1 MAKYIDLVLK
11 KPVLFIT
18 ILLMVTVILGSGL
31 GKLKFD
37 SSVDAMM
44 PKRDS
49 EYLENQKL
57 KEIYGNNGKFMIMGV
72 SPDNLWNPETL
83 EEINQLINDIEEYSE
98 FNKEKEDNR
107 LQSFKSLVSKKTISL
122 LELRRIYN
130 DDRPYL
136 RLILRKMNTLGIDN
150 VHLTQGDMED
160 IYEELQK
167 SHRLR
172 QKEYIDTIISPLTMK
187 DIVGKDDTLRAI
199 HLIPVNED
207 GVRQIPETHEEIET
221 FKKNLTRNPAFDRGL
236 YFRDTETGKI
246 TDFCIL
252 IRFINVSDQG
262 DITEELWN
270 LTNSYHTLN
279 ITVQGIPIINHQINK
294 YMQHDL
300 ETYLPLVLLVVV
312 MIFFFNFRSL
322 RGVVLPFVTLVMA
335 DLWVMGLM
343 GHLGVPMTVMGISI
357 PPLMIAVGSS
367 YSIHILNQYYIDFDE
382 ISSQGKKRGLLLSM
396 SHISVTVMLAG
407 VTTFFGFMT
416 LATNQVSAIQE
427 WGIFSA
433 VGVLFTIL
441 ISTTLIPAVLVLLP
455 HTMPKLLLKKDK
467 RVKKTLVDMVVKLV
481 TWLSLKHS
489 SKVIIV
495 VVVLMMVSIAG
506 MTRIKV
512 ETSIIEYFKE
522 KDYII
527 TSLKEIGSKFGGA
540 SGLNILVNSGE
551 VDGVKDPEY
560 LKTLESLRTWLEA
573 EENSHLNVGRTE
585 CFTDFIKRMHMAMNN
600 GDPDYYSIPDKKMT
614 IWDYLEIYSGEDSNF
629 DGRYDEFE
637 PYVDTYFQTANIF
650 ARTWEK
656 EGYRLGSNEYKRI
669 QKDIKDHL
677 EKTLPDKYT
686 YEVTG
691 EPTLIVRMA
700 HYIVVGQ
707 IMSLVLCVIVVSMI
721 VFLLFKN
728 WKAGVVALI
737 PMGTAVII
745 NFGIMGWFGVPLD
758 LATAIIASMVIG
770 IGVDDTIHF
779 LNSYRHLRN
788 KDYSV
793 DDTIA
798 GTLAVSGKAIIFTS
812 MALIFGFSVLATSN
826 FKPIILFSILVAI
839 SMIATTLGALV
850 VLPATIKL
858 TGISLQESESKSRFW
873 DYFYI
878 GRFFD
883 LDREKI

>member
-11 KPVLFIT
+11 KPVLFIAV
-18 ILLMVTVILGSGL
+18 LLIMTVILGTGL
-31 GKLKFD
+31 GKLRFD

-72 SPDNLWNPETL
+72 SPGNLWNSETL
-83 EEINQLINDIEEYSE
+83 EEINQLINDIDEYSQ
-98 FNKEKEDNR
+98 FNKEKEDKR
-107 LQSFKSLVSKKTISL
+107 LKSFRALTSRKSISL
-122 LELRRIYN
+122 HELRKIYN

-136 RLILRKMNTLGIDN
+136 RLILRKMNTLGIDD
-150 VHLTQGDMED
+150 VHLTQSNLED
-160 IYEELQK
+160 IFDELQK
-167 SHRLR
+167 SYRLR
-172 QKEYIDTIISPLTMK
+172 KKEFVDTIISPLTMK
-187 DIVGKDDTLRAI
+187 DIVGEDDTLRAI
-199 HLIPVNED
+199 NLIPLDEN
-207 GVRQIPETHEEIET
+207 GVRQIPKTREEIET
-221 FKKNLTRNPAFDRGL
+221 FKENLTRNPAFDRGL
-236 YFRDTETGKI
+236 YYRDNETGEI
-246 TDFCIL
+246 TDFCL
-252 IRFINVSDQG
+252 LVRFINVRDQD

-270 LTNSYHTLN
+270 LTKSYHTLN
-279 ITVQGIPIINHQINK
+279 ITVQGIPIINHQINE

-300 ETYLPLVLLVVV
+300 ETHLPLVLLVVV
-312 MIFFFNFRSL
+312 MIFFFNFRSF

-367 YSIHILNQYYIDFDE
+367 YSIHILNQYYIDFDD

-441 ISTTLIPAVLVLLP
+441 ISTTIIPAMLVLMP

-467 RVKKTLVDMVVKLV
+467 RVKKTLVDMIVQFV

-489 SKVIIV
+489 MKVIIV
-495 VVVLMMVSIAG
+495 VVLLMIVSIAG
-506 MTRIKV
+506 MTRINV
-512 ETSIIEYFKE
+512 ETSIIGYFKE

-527 TSLKEIGSKFGGA
+527 SSLKEIGRKFGGA
-540 SGLNILVNSGE
+540 YGLNILINSE
-551 VDGVKDPEY
+551 EMDGVKDPEY

-600 GDPDYYSIPDKKMT
+600 GNQDYYAIPDTKET
-614 IWDYLEIYSGEDSNF
+614 IWDYLEIYSGEDTNF

-656 EGYRLGSNEYKRI
+656 EGYRLGSNEFKII

-691 EPTLIVRMA
+691 EPAVMVRMS

-707 IMSLVLCVIVVSMI
+707 IMSLVLCVIVVSLI
-721 VFLLFKN
+721 IFLLFKN

-737 PMGTAVII
+737 PMSTAVII
-745 NFGIMGWFGVPLD
+745 NFGIMGWFGVSLD

-770 IGVDDTIHF
+770 IGVDDTVHF

-812 MALIFGFSVLATSN
+812 MALIFGFSVL
-826 FKPIILFSILVAI
+826 
-839 SMIATTLGALV
+839 
-850 VLPATIKL
+850 
-858 TGISLQESESKSRFW
+858 
-873 DYFYI
+873 
-878 GRFFD
+878 
-883 LDREKI
+883 